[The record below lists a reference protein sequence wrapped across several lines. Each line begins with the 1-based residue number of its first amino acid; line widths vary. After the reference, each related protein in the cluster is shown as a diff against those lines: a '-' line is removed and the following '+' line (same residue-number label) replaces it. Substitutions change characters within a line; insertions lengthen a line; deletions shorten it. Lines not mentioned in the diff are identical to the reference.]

1 MELAHPDWIIIGV
14 LTLSTLLSIFRGFV
28 REALALGS
36 WVIAIVVARWFVDP
50 LSAMLVPVISQ
61 SAIRML
67 VAYGILIL
75 ATLILC
81 GLLTRLLG
89 ALIKVSG
96 LSTMDRLLGMIFGF
110 LRGGLLVLLG
120 VMALYYWT
128 SAASSAAWQS
138 SVLVPY
144 VLDAMEWLKPLVLEQ
159 SGQLIQNLK
168 EA

>member
-1 MELAHPDWIIIGV
+1 MDLAHLDWIIIGV
-14 LTLSTLLSIFRGFV
+14 LSLSTLLSIFRGFV

-36 WVIAIVVARWFVDP
+36 WVIAIIVARWFVDP
-50 LSAMLVPVISQ
+50 LSAMLAPVISQ

-67 VAYGILIL
+67 VAYGVLIL
-75 ATLILC
+75 GTLIFC

-96 LSTMDRLLGMIFGF
+96 LSTMDRILGMIFGF
-110 LRGGLLVLLG
+110 LRGCLLVLLG

-128 SAASSAAWQS
+128 SVASGSAWQS

-144 VLDAMEWLKPLVLEQ
+144 VLEAMEWLKPLVLEQ